1 MPILSQ
7 WSLPIPL
14 VSIPSHI
21 FGSADGH
28 VPDTPFMFD
37 CEHPATRKF
46 SLRDYRDWSKRLAA
60 GLVEGGLQ
68 AGDRVM
74 LFSGNSIF
82 TPVVIMGTIMAGGI
96 ATTANPAF
104 FPRELAHQ
112 LRDSGAKFILV
123 DFDLLDC
130 AQKAA
135 SMVNLSE
142 DQIFCFDDTPLTGMS
157 PRPSSIQH
165 WSRLIKDPAAGA
177 RFQWEEFSTE
187 AQTHRTAILF
197 YSSGTTGLP
206 KGVEA
211 THRNIVANNCQLIH
225 LQSLDP
231 RFQKMD
237 ERGQARSLCALP
249 MYHGLGLVIYTMIA
263 PKRRMSVYLMKKFDG
278 RKMLEYIQRFKITEL
293 VFVPPILGWMAKNP
307 LSRSGTVDLSSVQ
320 RVLCGAAPLS
330 ASVSADFESLWENR
344 QVNVKQA
351 WGMSEFPCVAL
362 GWDDRQTS
370 TAASVGE
377 LLANCE
383 AKLVN
388 EDNETEIKSRG
399 ERGELWVRGPNVM
412 KGYWR
417 NPKATKDT
425 ITSDGWLKSGDIA
438 YVDETNKFYIV
449 DRKKELIKVKGSQVA
464 PAELEAL
471 LVCCTGIADA
481 AVIGVKNGDD
491 EQPRAYVVRS
501 PGSNITEHQI
511 LEYVKQNVAKVKQI
525 TGGVVFMDEIPRNPS
540 GKILRKELRALNE
553 REIKQAGPKI

>member
-1 MPILSQ
+1 MVTTTSVYKGDTNGTERITCWLTDWRYELPEALVVLLEAPRQILRPERRPLTAAREPLDRCRPIILVRKNDRITTSGESTRSVETHVYIAKSMEFTNTNCHSISLRRQQTYRHNVVEDISPFRIVRTPWQIPEQHLYAQTCAKMPILSQ

-351 WGMSEFPCVAL
+351 WGMSE
-362 GWDDRQTS
+362 
-370 TAASVGE
+370 
-377 LLANCE
+377 
-383 AKLVN
+383 
-388 EDNETEIKSRG
+388 
-399 ERGELWVRGPNVM
+399 
-412 KGYWR
+412 
-417 NPKATKDT
+417 
-425 ITSDGWLKSGDIA
+425 
-438 YVDETNKFYIV
+438 
-449 DRKKELIKVKGSQVA
+449 
-464 PAELEAL
+464 
-471 LVCCTGIADA
+471 
-481 AVIGVKNGDD
+481 
-491 EQPRAYVVRS
+491 
-501 PGSNITEHQI
+501 
-511 LEYVKQNVAKVKQI
+511 
-525 TGGVVFMDEIPRNPS
+525 
-540 GKILRKELRALNE
+540 
-553 REIKQAGPKI
+553 